1 MSISRVY
8 KIVNDIDDLVYIGST
23 IQTISQ
29 RMTEHRKRLK
39 RGIERKLYNHMREL
53 GVENFKII
61 CIREYKDISKE
72 RLRYKEDKYIKRFD
86 SVKNGLNTFYAFGE
100 KCEHDIKRGRC
111 KECGGSQI
119 CVHNIRKEG
128 CKECGGSQIC
138 PHGINKCYCRECGGS
153 QICPHGRNKR
163 YCRECGGSAY
173 CIHNKHKKICITC
186 SPAICETCLKVF
198 AGKSNLK
205 KHFKKMHN

>member
-86 SVKNGLNTFYAFGE
+86 SVKNGLNTFYAFGR
-100 KCEHDIKRGRC
+100 KCDHGIRRDRC
-111 KECGGSQI
+111 KECGGSQLCI
-119 CVHNIRKEG
+119 HNFRKKQ
-128 CKECGGSQIC
+128 CKECGGGQ
-138 PHGINKCYCRECGGS
+138 
-153 QICPHGRNKR
+153 
-163 YCRECGGSAY
+163 
-173 CIHNKHKKICITC
+173 
-186 SPAICETCLKVF
+186 ICETCLKVF
-198 AGKSNLK
+198 AGTDSLRR
-205 KHFKKMHN
+205 HFKKMHN